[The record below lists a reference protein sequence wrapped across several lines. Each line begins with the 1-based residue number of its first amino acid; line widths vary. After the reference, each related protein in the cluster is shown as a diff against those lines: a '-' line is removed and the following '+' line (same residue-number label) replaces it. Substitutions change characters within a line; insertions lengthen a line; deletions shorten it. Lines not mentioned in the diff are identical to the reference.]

1 MKFNKSGVKGFML
14 GVLVAIILTTA
25 IIPVAATTMKTI
37 TVATGGI
44 KVYMDGNIKRLT
56 DVNGKTVEPM
66 IYDGTTYVPLRAAVN
81 LLTDKEIEWD
91 GKTQSI
97 YIGEKPDEG
106 KQSIPIDQ
114 LEIYSRAHNGCKV
127 LTGESSYYNL
137 FKEKHICFNMI
148 NSANWLKYKTDSKY
162 SELHGYVVIDD
173 REAYMAG
180 DKARTAVEI
189 YSIDKYGTETLI
201 DSYEMKYGDEPIEVS
216 TNISGCNF
224 IKIETDYGK
233 LFDITLTTA

>member
-56 DVNGKTVEPM
+56 DVNGKAVEPM

-114 LEIYSRAHNGCKV
+114 LEEYSGSGPGV
-127 LTGESSYYNL
+127 SISYKL
-137 FKEKHICFNMI
+137 FKEEFDCFNRFYI
-148 NSANWLKYKTDSKY
+148 DDRTTYKLDSKY
-162 SELHGYVVIDD
+162 SEIHGYLVIPDYHRAKYD
-173 REAYMAG
+173 NHPAL
-180 DKARTAVEI
+180 EI
-189 YSIDKYGTETLI
+189 YSIDRYGTETLI
-201 DSYEMKYGDEPIEVS
+201 DSYDMTYGDYPIEVS

-224 IKIETDYGK
+224 IKIVTNEGTF
-233 LFDITLTTA
+233 FDVTLTTA